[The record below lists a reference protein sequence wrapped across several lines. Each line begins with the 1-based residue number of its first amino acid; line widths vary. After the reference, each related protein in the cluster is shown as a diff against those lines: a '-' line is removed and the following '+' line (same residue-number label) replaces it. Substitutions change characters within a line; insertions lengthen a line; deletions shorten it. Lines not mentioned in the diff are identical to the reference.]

1 MLRKKFLQSEQK
13 AMDAA
18 AFVDRAREMAAA
30 LEGREVDA
38 AGSRPIARAIAAR
51 SAGVPASLL
60 HSLRYRPP
68 KRIAAESYQRLC
80 VAVERQ
86 AERHREKLQHEIIA
100 ARARRLGVADRDMGE
115 IEAALEKARSLLN
128 RND

>member
-13 AMDAA
+13 MDAA
-18 AFVDRAREMAAA
+18 AFVAQAREMAAS
-30 LEGREVDA
+30 LEGREVPA
-38 AGSRPIARAIAAR
+38 AGSRPLARAIAAR

-86 AERHREKLQHEIIA
+86 AERHREKLQDEIIA
-100 ARARRLGVADRDMGE
+100 ARARRLGVADRSLGE
-115 IEAALEKARSLLN
+115 IETALEKARTLLEG
-128 RND
+128 

>member
-30 LEGREVDA
+30 LENREVGA
-38 AGSRPIARAIAAR
+38 AGSRPIARAAAAR
-51 SAGVPASLL
+51 HAGIPASLL

-68 KRIAAESYQRLC
+68 KHIAAESYQRLC

-86 AERHREKLQHEIIA
+86 AERDLGKLQNEIIA
-100 ARARRLGVADRDMGE
+100 ARARRLGVADRDMCE
-115 IEAALEKARSLLN
+115 IEASLEKARALLE
-128 RND
+128 D